1 MPVVIVT
8 DSSARLPA
16 PVRSLYDIRQ
26 VPLHVL
32 NGDRALAED
41 IDDIDPDLFDDPDT
55 STAGAVPADF
65 EAAFGQA
72 VHDSHGDG
80 VVAVLMS
87 RRLSSTWSSARLAAD
102 LYPGRIRV
110 VDSRSVGIAV
120 GFSAVAAAQAAQTGA
135 DQDRVYEAA
144 IRAGST
150 TETLVC
156 AAQLDNLRN
165 SGRIGAATRLF
176 GSALSIKP
184 VLRIVDG
191 MLVLTD
197 KQRTFS
203 KAVGKMVDAAVEAT
217 EGRPV
222 TVGVLHC
229 EAPDAA
235 VDVTARLRGRLRSI
249 TSLITADIGPV
260 LSCHVGSGAVAIA
273 VCAELGPI
281 EGFAPDAV

>member
-1 MPVVIVT
+1 MAVVVVT

-16 PVRSLYDIRQ
+16 SIRDMYDIRQ

-32 NGDRALAED
+32 NGDQDLAED
-41 IDDIDPDLFDDPDT
+41 VDEIGPELFNDPGTTT
-55 STAGAVPADF
+55 SGAVPADL
-65 EAAFGQA
+65 EEAFGRA
-72 VHDSHGDG
+72 VEDSDGDG

-102 LYPGRIRV
+102 RHPGRIRV

-120 GFSAVAAAQAAQTGA
+120 GFGAIAAAQAAQTGA
-135 DQDRVYEAA
+135 DRDRVYEAA

-150 TETLVC
+150 TESLLCV
-156 AAQLDNLRN
+156 AQLDNLRN

-184 VLRIVDG
+184 VLRMVDG
-191 MLVLTD
+191 MLVLTE

-229 EAPDAA
+229 EAPEAA
-235 VDVTARLRGRLRSI
+235 ADITSRLRGRLRSI
-249 TSLITADIGPV
+249 TSLITSDMGPV
-260 LSCHVGSGAVAIA
+260 LSCHVGSGAVGIA
-273 VCAELGPI
+273 VCSEVGPI
-281 EGFAPDAV
+281 EGFEPDAA